1 MAMQVDSAIMSLV
14 DWAEENKLIHA
25 EDKVY
30 ARNQLL
36 RELHLEAI
44 DENAAGGPKPFEE
57 LLGQLISYMVEAGI
71 VEDLLD
77 RREQA
82 KADIMNIFLPRPS
95 DVQRTFEEKHSRNPV
110 EATDYFYWLSRSSNY
125 IQMDRV
131 AKNVHFPY
139 ASSYGTIDI
148 TINLSK
154 PEKDPRDIEA
164 QKQKSAPVS
173 YPKCVLCKENEGYP
187 GRIGHPARSNHR
199 LVRTELEGETWYLQ
213 YSPYIYYPEHSILLS
228 EYHRDMKINRETFTR
243 LLGFVEQF
251 PHYFMGSN
259 ADLPVVGGSILSHDH
274 YQGGRYTFAL
284 EEAEPETV
292 FGVVGNSDLT
302 VEIVHWPMSVL
313 RLRSEEQTSVIEAA
327 EAVRKTWQDYTD
339 TKLEIEAYS
348 GVEPHNTVTP
358 IARKNGTAWEMDIVL
373 RNNRKTN
380 QRPYGLFHPHEEVHH
395 IKKENI
401 GLIEVMGL
409 AVLPA
414 RLLGELDQITEF
426 AAGLGGTVP
435 GQHATWAEELRG
447 KLEGRPKA
455 EVRQKVEQGVGK
467 KFMEVL
473 HHAGVFKQDA
483 AGRSGF
489 LQFLH
494 ALPLEL
500 KEK

>member
-1 MAMQVDSAIMSLV
+1 MAMQVDSVIMSLV

-25 EDKVY
+25 EDKMY
-30 ARNQLL
+30 ACNQLL

-44 DENAAGGPKPFEE
+44 DENAAVGQRPLEE
-57 LLGQLISYMVEAGI
+57 MLEQLTAYMVEAGV
-71 VEDLLD
+71 VENLLD
-77 RREQA
+77 KREQA

-95 DVQRTFEEKHSRNPV
+95 DVQRTFEEKYRRDPV
-110 EATDYFYWLSRSSNY
+110 EATDYFYWLSRFSNY

-164 QKQKSAPVS
+164 EKQKRAPVS

-284 EEAEPETV
+284 EKAEPEKV
-292 FGVVGNSDLT
+292 FDVPEYPGLT
-302 VEIVHWPMSVL
+302 VEIIHWPMSVL
-313 RLRSEEQTSVIEAA
+313 RIHSEDQKSVIEAA
-327 EAVRKTWQDYTD
+327 EAVRETWQGYTD
-339 TKLEIEAYS
+339 TELKIEAYS
-348 GVEPHNTVTP
+348 HGEPHNTVTP

-373 RNNRKTN
+373 RNNRKT
-380 QRPYGLFHPHEEVHH
+380 RRHPYGLFHPHEEVHH

-426 AAGLGGTVP
+426 AAGLGETVP
-435 GQHATWAEELRG
+435 QQHETWAEELRG
-447 KLEGRPKA
+447 KLQGQPEA
-455 EVRQKVEQGVGK
+455 EVWQEVERAVGE

-483 AGRSGF
+483 AGRRGF
-489 LQFLH
+489 LQFLR

>member
-1 MAMQVDSAIMSLV
+1 MAIQVDSVIMSLV
-14 DWAEENKLIHA
+14 DWAEENNLIHA
-25 EDKVY
+25 EDKAY

-44 DENAAGGPKPFEE
+44 DENAAAGPQPFEE
-57 LLGQLISYMVEAGI
+57 LLGQLTSYMVEAGI

-77 RREQA
+77 KREQA
-82 KADIMNIFLPRPS
+82 KADLMNIFLPLPS
-95 DVQRTFEEKHSRNPV
+95 EVQRIFEEKYRRDPA
-110 EATDYFYWLSRSSNY
+110 EATDYFYWLSRASNY

-139 ASSYGTIDI
+139 VSSYGTVDI

-164 QKQKSAPVS
+164 EKQKGASVS

-199 LVRTELEGETWYLQ
+199 LIRTELEGETWYLQ

-228 EYHRDMKINRETFTR
+228 EYHRNMKINRATFTR

-284 EEAEPETV
+284 EKAEPEAV
-292 FGVVGNSDLT
+292 FEAPAHSGLT
-302 VEIVHWPMSVL
+302 IEIIHWPMSVL
-313 RLRSEEQTSVIEAA
+313 RLRSEDQTSVIEAA
-327 EAVRKTWQDYTD
+327 EVVRETWQDYTD
-339 TKLEIEAYS
+339 TELGIEAYS
-348 GVEPHNTVTP
+348 NGEPHNTVTP
-358 IARKNGTAWEMDIVL
+358 IARKNGSAWEMDIVL
-373 RNNRKTN
+373 RNNRKTEEH
-380 QRPYGLFHPHEEVHH
+380 PYGLFHPHEEVHH

-409 AVLPA
+409 AVLPE
-414 RLLGELDQITEF
+414 RLLGELEQVAAF
-426 AAGLGGTVP
+426 AAGAAETVP
-435 GQHATWAEELRG
+435 GQHEAWAKELREQ
-447 KLEGRPKA
+447 LQGRPEA
-455 EVRQKVEQGVGK
+455 EVRQGVEQGVGR

-473 HHAGVFKQDA
+473 HHAGVFKQTPE
-483 AGRSGF
+483 GRRGLRQF
-489 LQFLH
+489 LQ
-494 ALPLEL
+494 ALPLKL
-500 KEK
+500 KE

>member
-1 MAMQVDSAIMSLV
+1 MAMQVDAVIMSLV
-14 DWAEENKLIHA
+14 DWAEKNKLIHA

-36 RELHLEAI
+36 RELHLEAM
-44 DENAAGGPKPFEE
+44 DENAAVEQKPFEE
-57 LLGQLISYMVEAGI
+57 MLGQLTVYMVETGI

-77 RREQA
+77 KREQA
-82 KADIMNIFLPRPS
+82 KADLMNIFLPRPS
-95 DVQRTFEEKHSRNPV
+95 DIQRTFEEKYRRDPV
-110 EATDYFYWLSRSSNY
+110 EATDYFYWLSRFSNY

-164 QKQKSAPVS
+164 QKQKSTTVS

-199 LVRTELEGETWYLQ
+199 LIRTELEGETWYLQ

-228 EYHRDMKINRETFTR
+228 EYHRDMKINRETFIR

-284 EEAEPETV
+284 EKAEPETV
-292 FGVVGNSDLT
+292 FDVPDYPGLT

-313 RLRSEEQTSVIEAA
+313 RIRSEEQTSVIEAA
-327 EAVRKTWQDYTD
+327 ESVRKTWQNYTD

-348 GVEPHNTVTP
+348 GRELHNTVTP
-358 IARKNGTAWEMDIVL
+358 IARKNGRSWEMDIVL
-373 RNNRKTN
+373 RNNRKTEEH
-380 QRPYGLFHPHEEVHH
+380 PYGLFHPHEEVHH

-426 AAGLGGTVP
+426 AAGLEETVP
-435 GQHATWAEELRG
+435 AQHEEWAEELRSKLQG
-447 KLEGRPKA
+447 KPKA
-455 EVRQKVEQGVGK
+455 EARQEVEQAVGK

-483 AGRSGF
+483 AGHRGF
-489 LQFLH
+489 RQFLDS
-494 ALPLEL
+494 LPLRL